1 MATGTITLTQAARTI
16 GTDLSVLGRAL
27 NRFGIIDHRDDGQ
40 RVVDPRIVR
49 FFAQTKRASG
59 YFYPKNVDTLNKL
72 LKAASKLEG
81 PR

>member
-1 MATGTITLTQAARTI
+1 MAPATTTLTQAARTI
-16 GTDLSVLGRAL
+16 GTDLSVLRRAL
-27 NRFGIIDHRDDGQ
+27 NRFGIIDHQEDGQ

-59 YFYPKNVDTLNKL
+59 YFYPKSINTLDKL
-72 LKAASKLEG
+72 LKAAKLEG